1 MSQTPEAQPP
11 DTSFKVNGVTVRP
24 VGAGKKKKK
33 QTSSIW
39 KHVVEFTPATRDG
52 KNVKCMVKI
61 PARWPHVGLVARL
74 HLGIDATSCQAE
86 RNFSAL
92 KLIVSDLRSNTS
104 PAKVEKT
111 IFLRLNKHLI
121 PGLGKVLRDLDAL
134 TEERK
139 SNKEAAVNAKNA
151 AAGST
156 DVSPISVS

>member
-1 MSQTPEAQPP
+1 MLDLGLAHRNVGRVAR
-11 DTSFKVNGVTVRP
+11 TSFFEVMFRGEIM
-24 VGAGKKKKK
+24 
-33 QTSSIW
+33 SY
-39 KHVVEFTPATRDG
+39 
-52 KNVKCMVKI
+52 
-61 PARWPHVGLVARL
+61 
-74 HLGIDATSCQAE
+74 
-86 RNFSAL
+86 FSAL